1 MLKHIFLILVI
12 FLSYFL
18 WNQRPVKHG
27 VGITAPN
34 EPSVVK
40 VVRHGGFELN
50 HYKLYPTWKIE
61 TTARVL
67 SKKRYWFDDKTQ
79 ISQNDL
85 VIGWNNLSDE
95 RILNQVKIPITDRDF
110 RIDVIQ
116 PPLTF
121 SEIRNQIMF
130 MHTVPA
136 NDAVKEKLNSLRNGH
151 IIRMKGYIVDVND
164 HSSIIWKSSFSDR
177 NNRLDSNQI
186 VYIEDIEII

>member
-50 HYKLYPTWKIE
+50 HYNLTPTWKIE
-61 TTARVL
+61 TTARVV
-67 SKKRYWFDDKTQ
+67 SKKRYWLDDKTHL
-79 ISQNDL
+79 SQLDMVL
-85 VIGWNNLSDE
+85 GWNNLSDE
-95 RILNQVKIPITDRDF
+95 RILNQVKIPINERDF
-110 RIDVIQ
+110 KIDVIQ

-151 IIRMKGYIVDVND
+151 IIKMKGYIVDVND
-164 HSSIIWKSSFSDR
+164 RSSLIWKSSFSDR